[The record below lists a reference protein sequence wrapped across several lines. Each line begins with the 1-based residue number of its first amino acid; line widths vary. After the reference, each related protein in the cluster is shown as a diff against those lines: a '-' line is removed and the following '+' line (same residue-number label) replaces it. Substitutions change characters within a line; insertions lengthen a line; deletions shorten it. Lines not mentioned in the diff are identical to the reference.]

1 MDKAYLIV
9 LVCGILMLSLKIRPA
24 TVNDIPSIAEIRSGA
39 LTEKEISGFSVPM
52 DNPYST
58 IKSLRKIWN
67 SQNLLNDGSEVFV
80 AELEGKVVGFVV
92 YSMKSVDD
100 NIDNIVV
107 AREEQGKGVGRV
119 LVEYLEKLAKSR
131 GFSVITTDT
140 TENAEGV
147 PWKAYG
153 FWRKMGYEDKG
164 VRFSTEYG
172 FKVIP
177 LTKNLN

>member
-1 MDKAYLIV
+1 
-9 LVCGILMLSLKIRPA
+9 MLSLKIRPA

-107 AREEQGKGVGRV
+107 AREEQGKGVGRALMENLIMIAKERKIKMMKGIV
-119 LVEYLEKLAKSR
+119 LAENRHMLALASKL
-131 GFSVITTDT
+131 GFSLYKIPG
-140 TENAEGV
+140 ENLYDLKIDLGSADIE
-147 PWKAYG
+147 
-153 FWRKMGYEDKG
+153 
-164 VRFSTEYG
+164 
-172 FKVIP
+172 
-177 LTKNLN
+177 